1 MGASAEIS
9 PRASLGI
16 LAYARGVR
24 RKDCGSAEDVLL
36 RSAEVSKREVR
47 KSIANSSSNTSGV
60 ARCYPT
66 ATSER
71 GCGWVGYL
79 PLNYNARSEA
89 SEHAFARRVIP
100 RQDPIH
106 LLINF
111 GTLYSGCTPRA
122 FGALLT
128 ALSTSFAGVA
138 GRRCFPS
145 CCLFRTDC
153 PTWRSSRG
161 FRRG

>member
-60 ARCYPT
+60 ARCCQLG
-66 ATSER
+66 TSPR
-71 GCGWVGYL
+71 ACGWEAYL
-79 PLNYNARSEA
+79 PLCPNRRSGARHRPLPYWQFLGRTPLHSLT
-89 SEHAFARRVIP
+89 H
-100 RQDPIH
+100 
-106 LLINF
+106 F
-111 GTLYSGCTPRA
+111 GTLYSGCTTRA
-122 FGALLT
+122 FGVY
-128 ALSTSFAGVA
+128 LSTSFAGVA

-145 CCLFRTDC
+145 YCLFRTDC